1 MEPNFIFLWKKNHTY
16 TKVSLFDKSY
26 LQTFHHES
34 KTEIFQQQKKYRKKS
49 KNFKNFATFWR
60 VDF

>member
-1 MEPNFIFLWKKNHTY
+1 MELNLIFFGKKNIPTQ
-16 TKVSLFDKSY
+16 VSLFDKSY
-26 LQTFHHES
+26 LQTIHHES

-49 KNFKNFATFWR
+49 RNFKNFATFWR

>member
-1 MEPNFIFLWKKNHTY
+1 MELNLIFFGKKNIPTQ
-16 TKVSLFDKSY
+16 VSLFDKSY

-49 KNFKNFATFWR
+49 RNFKNFASFWR